1 MLPPNPPSKE
11 IFSSNGG
18 VNSGILADAD
28 GFPLQSARDEGIFKF
43 SSNTNNDVSIGPDE
57 SSSWT
62 SSKST
67 SSSRAWGTKDEE
79 MVAGGNL
86 HVHHLKIHLND
97 VHHLPPAN
105 TLTLRPCPG
114 IPQIE
119 PSIPC
124 QVYHIICQFVHLPS
138 RLIKA
143 IGEILIWKGG
153 IRVWGWYPTPSQI
166 SQP

>member
-43 SSNTNNDVSIGPDE
+43 SSNANNDVSIGPGG

-86 HVHHLKIHLND
+86 RPPPEDSLERCFY
-97 VHHLPPAN
+97 LPPAN

-114 IPQIE
+114 
-119 PSIPC
+119 
-124 QVYHIICQFVHLPS
+124 
-138 RLIKA
+138 
-143 IGEILIWKGG
+143 
-153 IRVWGWYPTPSQI
+153 T
-166 SQP
+166 